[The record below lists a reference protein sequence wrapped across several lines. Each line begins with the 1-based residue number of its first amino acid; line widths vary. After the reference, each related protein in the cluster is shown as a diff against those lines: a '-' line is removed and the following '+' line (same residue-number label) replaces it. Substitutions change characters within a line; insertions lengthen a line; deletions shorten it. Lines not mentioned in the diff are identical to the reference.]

1 MNTLFYCRRVF
12 VYGKGKEQ
20 ICVVVVEEEF
30 QHDRDTPSMPGWKL
44 NETWMKDEGVPPEGI
59 LSLTYFSGDGKKVDE
74 CEANVVFRKA
84 LTNLVSLFL
93 YSLYCFCE
101 LWVKDVALLLTGIAE

>member
-1 MNTLFYCRRVF
+1 VNTLFYCRRVVF
-12 VYGKGKEQ
+12 GKGKEQ

-74 CEANVVFRKA
+74 CEANVIFRKA
-84 LTNLVSLFL
+84 LTNLVSRFVPPLLFL
-93 YSLYCFCE
+93 RIMGKRCC
-101 LWVKDVALLLTGIAE
+101 AL